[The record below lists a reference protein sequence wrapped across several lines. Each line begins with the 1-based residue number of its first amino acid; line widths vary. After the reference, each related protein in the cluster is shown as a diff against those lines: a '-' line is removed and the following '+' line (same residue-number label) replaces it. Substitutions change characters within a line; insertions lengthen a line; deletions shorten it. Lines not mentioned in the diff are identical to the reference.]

1 MKRASRLVCAALLPA
16 LVMAGCAT
24 SSDDPEPQNS
34 GEPPKRA
41 PRVATLYVESKG
53 EPLNAGGKKVEK
65 SDEAGSSAGAFS
77 PKDLLLP
84 GMFVLVSGA
93 TALGGPLLIKAL
105 DKKDKPSGPTYASSG
120 GDDGT
125 FVPVETSASG
135 DGPEAGAGA
144 TSSSGAGTPGAGGS
158 DPTPPDPASAVAT
171 ARDGASASGKAI
183 ASGHGVVST
192 PSSVLLSMGYATDF
206 SGPSYISGVLTPGG
220 VIATDLHEVHVYTW
234 TLTVDK
240 AATGRGGRVDVYASF
255 SGLPADAVVSIVLD
269 ILGAATFT
277 CDHTPQVSR
286 LTAAGL
292 GDEWLFR
299 PAWSSYGHA
308 ALAVDGKVRYYLSFR
323 LKTPG
328 VPIRIGYL
336 TVEEE
341 SEILGES
348 FAEVTVH

>member
-1 MKRASRLVCAALLPA
+1 MKRASRLICGLLVPVIV
-16 LVMAGCAT
+16 LAGCAESGEKNA
-24 SSDDPEPQNS
+24 SSDA

-41 PRVATLYVESKG
+41 PRMATLYVESKG

-77 PKDLLLP
+77 AKDLLVP

-105 DKKDKPSGPTYASSG
+105 DKKDKPSGPTYAASG

-125 FVPVETSASG
+125 FVPVESSASG
-135 DGPEAGAGA
+135 SGPGPG
-144 TSSSGAGTPGAGGS
+144 SSSPGSGGAGGT
-158 DPTPPDPASAVAT
+158 DPAASAAPDPGSAVAV
-171 ARDGASASGKAI
+171 ARDGAAASGKAL

-192 PSSVLLSMGYATDF
+192 PTSVLLSMGYATDF
-206 SGPSYISGVLTPGG
+206 AGPSYISGVLTPGG
-220 VIATDLHEVHVYTW
+220 VVDTHVYEVHVYKW
-234 TLTVDK
+234 TLTVEK

-255 SGLPADAVVSIVLD
+255 SGLPADAVVGLVLD
-269 ILGAATFT
+269 IIGAAIFT
-277 CDHTPQVSR
+277 CDHTPQVPR
-286 LTAAGL
+286 LTRAGL

-299 PAWSSYGHA
+299 PAWTVHGSTA
-308 ALAVDGKVRYYLSFR
+308 VAVDGKVRYYLAFR

-341 SEILGES
+341 SEILGDS